1 MTKELS
7 REYLVHEYLQKE
19 RSTYDIAVECKTYPN
34 RIRRLLK
41 KYHIPLRDKSEA
53 QVAALQSGR
62 HKHPTKGN
70 KRPEDIRIKISEGVA
85 RAWSRLDPIEKQKRI
100 NTAKEQ
106 WEMMTDAQR
115 ERFRKLAAE
124 AVRKAAEEGSALEKF
139 FLVELIRHGYSP
151 DFHRT
156 HIVSNERLHIDL
168 FLSEL
173 KVAIEVDGPAHFF
186 PIWGE
191 DNLAKHLTTDSEKT
205 GLILAQGYVLI
216 RIKNLLKNISKIQYR
231 KVLTKLLDTLKSIQE
246 HFPEPSHRLIEI
258 ELN

>member
-1 MTKELS
+1 MSKELS
-7 REYLVHEYLQKE
+7 REYLVHEYGEKE
-19 RSTYDIAVECKTYPN
+19 RSTYDIAAECNTYPN
-34 RIRRLLK
+34 CIRRLLK

-53 QVAALQSGR
+53 QTVALESGR

-70 KRPEDIRIKISEGVA
+70 KRPENIRIKISEGVA
-85 RAWSRLDPIEKQKRI
+85 RAWARLQPEEKQKRI

-106 WEMMTDAQR
+106 WEAMTDEQR

-139 FLVELIRHGYSP
+139 LFVELIRHGYNP

-156 HIVSNERLHIDL
+156 HIVSNEKLHIDL

-173 KVAIEVDGPAHFF
+173 KTAIEVDGPAHFF

-191 DNLAKHLTTDSEKT
+191 QNLAKHLTSDSEKT

-216 RIKNLLKNISKIQYR
+216 RIKNLLKNVSKIQYR
-231 KVLTKLLDTLKSIQE
+231 KVLTKLLDTLQCIQQT
-246 HFPEPSHRLIEI
+246 FPEPSHRLIEI